1 MFKTKNMTAH
11 HNILNNIAALLDEGK
26 IISTLKET
34 LGPINAENI
43 TQAHRQ
49 LLSNQTI
56 GKIAMTAI

>member
-1 MFKTKNMTAH
+1 MTAH

-34 LGPINAENI
+34 LGPITAENI